1 MKCRNSPSTH
11 IYIYKKEGAFFAIGQ
26 AASILEQS
34 VYGIVQITCMRETTK
49 RSLRSNVGT
58 YR

>member
-11 IYIYKKEGAFFAIGQ
+11 TYIYKKEGAFFAIGQ

-34 VYGIVQITCMRETTK
+34 VYGIVD
-49 RSLRSNVGT
+49 NVHA
-58 YR
+58 